1 MTGGQGVV
9 VGGAVLLVGWLLL
22 KPKKAAAAAAG
33 GATTPTPTVAAPTC
47 LPPSWTD
54 VEAKTFF
61 DTNPTYDFAVQM
73 FHWDGDAKK
82 WTEGPALGDATRHPL
97 NTLFALDTPPYEYA
111 VIWTKS
117 PRAADEHGW
126 HSGEAL
132 PTATCLSSGEQQ
144 PCPDGQAVVVD
155 AAGVEHCC
163 PVGQIWD
170 GTQCAYQTATPT
182 CAGGQAPDAH
192 GCCPGQHWSASLQ
205 LCVDDTTAP
214 PPSPPSEG
222 SIIGEETAAMI
233 SFDPVEIQKHVKKL
247 HDWNIPN
254 AGLVD
259 WTVEAP
265 TMAGQPEAFYAA
277 AFTSNDPIILV
288 RSAAWLA
295 LNTVPQSFPQAAV
308 NLLAFA
314 TIAAVGLSN
323 TALWYP
329 AVHDAAETGAAGLY
343 GTPDDVASFAVAV
356 EELRAMLTT
365 DKNVID
371 STNLNALGVKQFL
384 SSPPVSLPTTG
395 LDKYVSE
402 LQTGAWLLPGAKS
415 NFNALIAAGDKSGLL
430 AAAQTLKTA
439 SPPLPQSAAQL
450 ELLASL
456 VGVTDIKAL
465 VPQIRNLAEKGA
477 GP

>member
-1 MTGGQGVV
+1 MTGTQGVV

-22 KPKKAAAAAAG
+22 KPKKAAAAATS
-33 GATTPTPTVAAPTC
+33 TTPAQTVPTPTC
-47 LPPSWTD
+47 LPEPWTD
-54 VEAKTFF
+54 AEATQFF
-61 DTNPTYDFAVQM
+61 ADHSTYNFAVQT
-73 FHWDGDAKK
+73 FKWDGASAK
-82 WTEGPALGDATRHPL
+82 WTKDMEGGDVVRNPLTPAPTAAPYDYIVLWTKAPKVTVVEHAWNGPPPLPVTLCAPSGEGTPCSGGEIDASGNCVCPQGEKLVAGHCIEDKSCPPGQVWDDAT
-97 NTLFALDTPPYEYA
+97 
-111 VIWTKS
+111 
-117 PRAADEHGW
+117 
-126 HSGEAL
+126 
-132 PTATCLSSGEQQ
+132 Q
-144 PCPDGQAVVVD
+144 
-155 AAGVEHCC
+155 
-163 PVGQIWD
+163 
-170 GTQCAYQTATPT
+170 
-182 CAGGQAPDAH
+182 
-192 GCCPGQHWSASLQ
+192 GCVS
-205 LCVDDTTAP
+205 

-222 SIIGEETAAMI
+222 AVIGEELPAMG
-233 SFDPVEIQKHVKKL
+233 SPVEMFDQGKIQSHVTWL
-247 HDWNIPN
+247 LDHNIPN
-254 AGLVD
+254 AGLVA
-259 WTVEAP
+259 WTHEVLP
-265 TMAGQPEAFYAA
+265 MAGQPAAFYALA
-277 AFTSNDPIILV
+277 LNSKDPIILV

-295 LNTVPQSFPQAAV
+295 LNTAPQSFPQAAA

-415 NFNALIAAGDKSGLL
+415 NFNALVAAGNKSGLL

-439 SPPLPQSAAQL
+439 VPPLPQSAAQL